1 MTTGLL
7 IALGIPAAYLVI
19 STAVLLK
26 ADVTF
31 PRFLKRLSSR
41 DALLWNTMVGITIA
55 VGALRWAWHR

>member
-1 MTTGLL
+1 
-7 IALGIPAAYLVI
+7 LVV

-26 ADVTF
+26 GDVTF
-31 PRFLKRLSSR
+31 PRFLQRLSSR